1 MHNVVLMNVSKTIG
15 HDDVLKNISATFE
28 SGKIYGIFGRNG
40 SGKTM
45 LFRAICGL
53 IKITTGEIHFN
64 DLKLHRD
71 VSYAPNVGVIIETPS
86 FWKEFSGFENLKML
100 ASIQGKIT
108 DVEIIESLRR
118 VGLDPQDKRPV
129 KKYSLGMKQRLA
141 IAQGIMENPDLIVFD
156 EPTNAL
162 DEEAVQ
168 LLRQI
173 LIEEKERG
181 AIVLI
186 ASHNKDDIR
195 LLADVFMKMESGR
208 LSEVTTYEL
217 SLIHI

>member
-1 MHNVVLMNVSKTIG
+1 MHNVVLTNVSKTIG

-53 IKITTGEIHFN
+53 IKITTGEIYFN
-64 DLKLHRD
+64 DFKLHRD

-86 FWKEFSGFENLKML
+86 FWKQFSGFENLKML
-100 ASIQGKIT
+100 AAIQGKIT
-108 DVEIIESLRR
+108 DVEIAESLQR
-118 VGLDPQDKRPV
+118 VGLDPNDKRPV

-141 IAQGIMENPDLIVFD
+141 IAQGIMEKPDLIVFD

-162 DEEAVQ
+162 DEEAIN

-173 LIEEKERG
+173 LIEEKARG

-195 LLADVFMKMESGR
+195 LLSDVFMKMESGR
-208 LSEVTTYEL
+208 LSEVTTYE
-217 SLIHI
+217 

>member
-1 MHNVVLMNVSKTIG
+1 
-15 HDDVLKNISATFE
+15 
-28 SGKIYGIFGRNG
+28 
-40 SGKTM
+40 
-45 LFRAICGL
+45 
-53 IKITTGEIHFN
+53 
-64 DLKLHRD
+64 
-71 VSYAPNVGVIIETPS
+71 
-86 FWKEFSGFENLKML
+86 
-100 ASIQGKIT
+100 
-108 DVEIIESLRR
+108 
-118 VGLDPQDKRPV
+118 
-129 KKYSLGMKQRLA
+129 MKQRLA

-181 AIVLI
+181 AIVII

-208 LSEVTTYEL
+208 LSEVMTYE
-217 SLIHI
+217 

>member
-1 MHNVVLMNVSKTIG
+1 MHNVVLTNVSKTIG

-53 IKITTGEIHFN
+53 IKITTGEIYFN
-64 DLKLHRD
+64 DFKLHRD

-86 FWKEFSGFENLKML
+86 FWKQFSGFENLKML
-100 ASIQGKIT
+100 AAIQGKIT
-108 DVEIIESLRR
+108 DVEIAESLRR
-118 VGLDPQDKRPV
+118 VGLDPNDKRPV

-141 IAQGIMENPDLIVFD
+141 IAQGIMEKPDLIVFD

-162 DEEAVQ
+162 DEEAVK

-173 LIEEKERG
+173 LIEEKARG

-195 LLADVFMKMESGR
+195 LLSDVFMKMESGR
-208 LSEVTTYEL
+208 LSEVTTYE
-217 SLIHI
+217 

>member
-28 SGKIYGIFGRNG
+28 SGKIYGNFGRNG

-208 LSEVTTYEL
+208 LSEVTTYE
-217 SLIHI
+217 

>member
-208 LSEVTTYEL
+208 LSEVTAYE
-217 SLIHI
+217 

>member
-53 IKITTGEIHFN
+53 IKITTGEIYFN

-86 FWKEFSGFENLKML
+86 FWKQFSGFENLKML
-100 ASIQGKIT
+100 AAIQGKIT
-108 DVEIIESLRR
+108 DVEIAESLQR
-118 VGLDPQDKRPV
+118 VGLDPNDKRPV

-141 IAQGIMENPDLIVFD
+141 IAQGIMEKPDLIVFD

-162 DEEAVQ
+162 DEEAIN

-173 LIEEKERG
+173 LIEEKARG

-195 LLADVFMKMESGR
+195 LLSDVFMKMESGR
-208 LSEVTTYEL
+208 LSEVTTYE
-217 SLIHI
+217 

>member
-129 KKYSLGMKQRLA
+129 KNTLW
-141 IAQGIMENPDLIVFD
+141 E
-156 EPTNAL
+156 
-162 DEEAVQ
+162 
-168 LLRQI
+168 
-173 LIEEKERG
+173 
-181 AIVLI
+181 
-186 ASHNKDDIR
+186 
-195 LLADVFMKMESGR
+195 
-208 LSEVTTYEL
+208 
-217 SLIHI
+217 

>member
-53 IKITTGEIHFN
+53 IKITTGEIYFN

-86 FWKEFSGFENLKML
+86 FWKQFSGFENLKML
-100 ASIQGKIT
+100 ASIQGKTT
-108 DVEIIESLRR
+108 DVEIVESLRR
-118 VGLDPQDKRPV
+118 VGLDPNDKRPV

-141 IAQGIMENPDLIVFD
+141 IAQGIMEKPDLIVFD

-162 DEEAVQ
+162 DEEAVK

-173 LIEEKERG
+173 LIEEKARG

-195 LLADVFMKMESGR
+195 LLSDVFMKMESGR
-208 LSEVTTYEL
+208 LSEVTTYE
-217 SLIHI
+217 

>member
-1 MHNVVLMNVSKTIG
+1 MHNVVLTNVSKTIG

-28 SGKIYGIFGRNG
+28 SGNIYGIFGRNG

-53 IKITTGEIHFN
+53 IKITTGEIYFN
-64 DLKLHRD
+64 DFKLHRD

-86 FWKEFSGFENLKML
+86 FWKQFSGFENLKML
-100 ASIQGKIT
+100 AAIQGKIT
-108 DVEIIESLRR
+108 DVEIAESLRR
-118 VGLDPQDKRPV
+118 VGLDPNDKRPV

-141 IAQGIMENPDLIVFD
+141 IAQGIMEKPDLIVFD

-162 DEEAVQ
+162 DEEAVK

-173 LIEEKERG
+173 LIEEKARG

-195 LLADVFMKMESGR
+195 LLSDVFMKMESGR
-208 LSEVTTYEL
+208 LSEVTTYE
-217 SLIHI
+217 

>member
-53 IKITTGEIHFN
+53 IKITTGEIYFN
-64 DLKLHRD
+64 DFKLHRD

-86 FWKEFSGFENLKML
+86 FWKQFSGFENLKML
-100 ASIQGKIT
+100 AAIQGKIT
-108 DVEIIESLRR
+108 DVEIAESLQR
-118 VGLDPQDKRPV
+118 VGLDPNDKRPV

-141 IAQGIMENPDLIVFD
+141 IAQGIMEKPDLIVFD

-162 DEEAVQ
+162 DEEAIN

-173 LIEEKERG
+173 LIEEKARG

-195 LLADVFMKMESGR
+195 LLSDVFMKMESGR
-208 LSEVTTYEL
+208 LSEVTTYE
-217 SLIHI
+217 

>member
-100 ASIQGKIT
+100 ASIQGKIS

-208 LSEVTTYEL
+208 LSEVTTYE
-217 SLIHI
+217 

>member
-53 IKITTGEIHFN
+53 IKITTGEIYFN

-141 IAQGIMENPDLIVFD
+141 IAQGIMENLDLIVFD

-181 AIVLI
+181 AIVII

-208 LSEVTTYEL
+208 LSEVMTYE
-217 SLIHI
+217 

>member
-1 MHNVVLMNVSKTIG
+1 MHNVVLTNVSKTIG

-53 IKITTGEIHFN
+53 IKITTGEIYFN
-64 DLKLHRD
+64 DFKLHRD

-86 FWKEFSGFENLKML
+86 FWKQFSGFENLKML
-100 ASIQGKIT
+100 AAIQGKIT
-108 DVEIIESLRR
+108 DVEIAESLRR
-118 VGLDPQDKRPV
+118 VGLDPNDKRPV

-141 IAQGIMENPDLIVFD
+141 IAQGIMEKPDLIVFD

-162 DEEAVQ
+162 DEEAIN

-173 LIEEKERG
+173 LIEEKARG

-195 LLADVFMKMESGR
+195 LLSDVFMKMESGR
-208 LSEVTTYEL
+208 LSEVTTYE
-217 SLIHI
+217 

>member
-141 IAQGIMENPDLIVFD
+141 IAQGIMENPDLIVFY

-208 LSEVTTYEL
+208 LSEVTTYE
-217 SLIHI
+217 

>member
-1 MHNVVLMNVSKTIG
+1 MHNVVLTNVSKTIG

-53 IKITTGEIHFN
+53 IKITTGEIYFN

-86 FWKEFSGFENLKML
+86 FWKQFSGFENLKML
-100 ASIQGKIT
+100 AAIQGKIT
-108 DVEIIESLRR
+108 DVEIAESLRR
-118 VGLDPQDKRPV
+118 VGLDPNDKRPV

-141 IAQGIMENPDLIVFD
+141 IAQGIMEKPDLIVFD

-162 DEEAVQ
+162 DEEAVK

-173 LIEEKERG
+173 LIEEKARG

-195 LLADVFMKMESGR
+195 LLSDVFMKMESGR
-208 LSEVTTYEL
+208 LSEVTTYE
-217 SLIHI
+217 

>member
-1 MHNVVLMNVSKTIG
+1 MHNVVLTNVSKTIG

-53 IKITTGEIHFN
+53 IKITTGEIYFN

-86 FWKEFSGFENLKML
+86 FWKQFSGFENLKML
-100 ASIQGKIT
+100 AAIQGKIT
-108 DVEIIESLRR
+108 DVEIAESLQR
-118 VGLDPQDKRPV
+118 VGLDPNDKRPV

-141 IAQGIMENPDLIVFD
+141 IAQGIMEKPDLIVFD

-162 DEEAVQ
+162 DEEAVK

-173 LIEEKERG
+173 LIEEKARG

-195 LLADVFMKMESGR
+195 LLSDVFMKMESRR
-208 LSEVTTYEL
+208 LSEVTTYE
-217 SLIHI
+217 

>member
-53 IKITTGEIHFN
+53 IKITTGEIYFN
-64 DLKLHRD
+64 DFKLHRD

-86 FWKEFSGFENLKML
+86 FWKQFSGFENLKML
-100 ASIQGKIT
+100 AAIQGKIT
-108 DVEIIESLRR
+108 DVEIAESLRR
-118 VGLDPQDKRPV
+118 VGLDPNDKRPV

-141 IAQGIMENPDLIVFD
+141 IAQGIMEKPDLIVFD

-162 DEEAVQ
+162 DEEAIN

-173 LIEEKERG
+173 LIEEKARG

-195 LLADVFMKMESGR
+195 LLSDVFMKMESGR
-208 LSEVTTYEL
+208 LSEVTTYE
-217 SLIHI
+217 

>member
-15 HDDVLKNISATFE
+15 HDDVLKSISATFE

-53 IKITTGEIHFN
+53 IKITTGEIYFN
-64 DLKLHRD
+64 DFKLHRD

-208 LSEVTTYEL
+208 LSEVTTYE
-217 SLIHI
+217 

>member
-53 IKITTGEIHFN
+53 IKITTGEIYFN
-64 DLKLHRD
+64 DFKLHRD

-86 FWKEFSGFENLKML
+86 FWKQFSGFENLKML
-100 ASIQGKIT
+100 AAIQGKIT
-108 DVEIIESLRR
+108 DVEIAESLRR
-118 VGLDPQDKRPV
+118 VGLDPNDKRPV

-141 IAQGIMENPDLIVFD
+141 IAQGIMEKPDLIVFD

-162 DEEAVQ
+162 DEEAVK

-173 LIEEKERG
+173 LIEEKARG

-195 LLADVFMKMESGR
+195 LLSDVFMKMESGR
-208 LSEVTTYEL
+208 LSEVTTYE
-217 SLIHI
+217 

>member
-53 IKITTGEIHFN
+53 IKITTGEIYFN
-64 DLKLHRD
+64 DFKLHRD
-71 VSYAPNVGVIIETPS
+71 GSYAPNVGVIIETPS
-86 FWKEFSGFENLKML
+86 FWKQFSGFENLKML
-100 ASIQGKIT
+100 AAIQGKIT
-108 DVEIIESLRR
+108 DVEIAESLQR
-118 VGLDPQDKRPV
+118 VGLDPNDKRPV

-141 IAQGIMENPDLIVFD
+141 IAQGIMEKPDLIVFD

-162 DEEAVQ
+162 DEEAVK

-173 LIEEKERG
+173 LIEEKARG

-195 LLADVFMKMESGR
+195 LLSDVFMKMESRR
-208 LSEVTTYEL
+208 LSEVTTYE
-217 SLIHI
+217 

>member
-208 LSEVTTYEL
+208 LSEVTT
-217 SLIHI
+217 

>member
-1 MHNVVLMNVSKTIG
+1 MHNVVLTNVSKTIG

-28 SGKIYGIFGRNG
+28 SGNIYGIFGRNG

-53 IKITTGEIHFN
+53 IKITTGEIYFN
-64 DLKLHRD
+64 DFKLHRD
-71 VSYAPNVGVIIETPS
+71 GSYAPNVGVIIETPS
-86 FWKEFSGFENLKML
+86 FWKQFSGFENLKML
-100 ASIQGKIT
+100 AAIQGKIT
-108 DVEIIESLRR
+108 DVEIAESLQR
-118 VGLDPQDKRPV
+118 VGLDPNDKRPV

-141 IAQGIMENPDLIVFD
+141 IAQGIMEKPDLIVFD

-162 DEEAVQ
+162 DEEAVK

-173 LIEEKERG
+173 LIEEKARG

-195 LLADVFMKMESGR
+195 LLSDVFMKMESGR
-208 LSEVTTYEL
+208 LSEVTTYE
-217 SLIHI
+217 

>member
-28 SGKIYGIFGRNG
+28 SGNIYGIFGRNG

-53 IKITTGEIHFN
+53 IKITTGEIYFN
-64 DLKLHRD
+64 DFKLHRD

-86 FWKEFSGFENLKML
+86 FWKQFSGFENLKML
-100 ASIQGKIT
+100 AAIQGKIT
-108 DVEIIESLRR
+108 DVEIAESLQR
-118 VGLDPQDKRPV
+118 VGLDPNDKRPV

-141 IAQGIMENPDLIVFD
+141 IAQGIMEKPDLIVFD

-162 DEEAVQ
+162 DEEAIN

-173 LIEEKERG
+173 LIEEKARG

-195 LLADVFMKMESGR
+195 LLSDVFMKMESGR
-208 LSEVTTYEL
+208 LSEVTTYE
-217 SLIHI
+217 

>member
-53 IKITTGEIHFN
+53 IKITTGEIYFN
-64 DLKLHRD
+64 DFKLHRD

-86 FWKEFSGFENLKML
+86 FWKQFSGFENLKML
-100 ASIQGKIT
+100 AAIQGKIT
-108 DVEIIESLRR
+108 DVEIAESLQR
-118 VGLDPQDKRPV
+118 VGLDPNDKRPV

-141 IAQGIMENPDLIVFD
+141 IAQGIMEKPDLIVFD

-162 DEEAVQ
+162 DEEAVK

-173 LIEEKERG
+173 LIEEKARG

-195 LLADVFMKMESGR
+195 LLSDVFMKMESGR
-208 LSEVTTYEL
+208 LSEVTTYE
-217 SLIHI
+217 